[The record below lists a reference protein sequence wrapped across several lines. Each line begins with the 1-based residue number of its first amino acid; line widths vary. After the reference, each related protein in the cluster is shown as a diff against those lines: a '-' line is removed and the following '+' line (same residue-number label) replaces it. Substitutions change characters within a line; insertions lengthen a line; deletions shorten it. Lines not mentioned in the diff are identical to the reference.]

1 MAALPHRDRL
11 PDAAVAVIA
20 FAGSIVLLAAGTDSG
35 HGDGS
40 VNAGTVA
47 LCALSSLPLV
57 ARRDSVVG
65 VLVVT
70 ALASIALNAVAGA
83 VGPPLGPTVAVYW
96 LGTAGNGTRRGA
108 GRDLGLVAVLLV
120 AHAAAA
126 GLHDGRFPGTEL
138 LFGVLL
144 WGAAW
149 LAGDRTRLRRERM
162 AALEERARRAEEAAE
177 RDRRLAAAEE
187 RSRIARDL
195 HDSAGHAINVILV
208 HAGLGRL
215 RSGTDPAGGAEQFA
229 TIEQVARET
238 VSEID
243 QLVGAL
249 REDGERAREVEPP
262 PGLAALDGLVGRHR
276 AAGLEVAVAVRG
288 MPRPLGPGVDRAAFR
303 LLQESL
309 TNAARHGD
317 GRAEVEV
324 AYAPGALEL
333 TVTNPA
339 HGAASR
345 RDGDGHGLVGMR
357 ERAALL
363 GGTLEAGPAGGGF
376 RVHARLPD
384 GDGGP

>member
-11 PDAAVAVIA
+11 PDAAVALVA
-20 FAGSIVLLAAGTDSG
+20 FAGSLVLLAFGTAGG
-35 HGDGS
+35 HSGS
-40 VNAGTVA
+40 VNTGTVA
-47 LCALSSLPLV
+47 LCALATLPLA

-70 ALASIALNAVAGA
+70 ALASVALNAVTGPA
-83 VGPPLGPTVAVYW
+83 GPPLGPTVAVYW

-108 GRDLGLVAVLLV
+108 KRDLGLVAALLV
-120 AHAAAA
+120 AHAGAA
-126 GLHDGRFPGTEL
+126 GLHDDHFPGTEL

-162 AALEERARRAEEAAE
+162 AALEERARRAEADAE
-177 RDRRLAAAEE
+177 RERRLAAAEE

-215 RSGTDPAGGAEQFA
+215 RSGDDPDGGAEQFA

-249 REDGERAREVEPP
+249 REDGEGAREVEPP
-262 PGLAALDGLVGRHR
+262 PGLAALDGLVQRHR
-276 AAGLEVAVAVRG
+276 AAGLDVAVAVRG
-288 MPRPLGPGVDRAAFR
+288 APRPLVPGVDRAAFR

-317 GRAEVEV
+317 GRAEVVV

-333 TVTNPA
+333 TVSNPA
-339 HGAASR
+339 PGTAAR

-363 GGTLEAGPAGGGF
+363 GGTLEAGPVDGGF
-376 RVHARLPD
+376 RVHARLPG
-384 GDGGP
+384 GDGSP